1 MFDRLRRIRLLYI
14 VLGTLLVVGLFPLG
28 MAGWMLSDRSADEL
42 RSIEGRY
49 QAQLVQDKAR
59 QIELFG
65 QRYREVVTG
74 LARAFELTG
83 GVGVLGQTGSDE
95 RLQRAVEGDRNLDA
109 LAILPVTGSPHV
121 AYKPDAITREEVNAR
136 VNVALSDM
144 AEPGVRIRGPHLI
157 RSSQE
162 MALTIAA
169 PVMGG
174 GDSGEVIAAVVAVVS
189 FQDVFASVQQPSPM
203 SERELLE
210 RGMPVIFVVN
220 EEGRAVAHPDAR
232 VAFAERSMMDLKV
245 VQDWTATGRQVKS
258 ALAPFTAERDGEEV
272 RMLGAY
278 ATARLD
284 ESAPLGVIAI
294 QDEHA
299 ALQSVA
305 DMRRQTL
312 YISLLAATFA
322 LLIGFLFAKQLTH
335 PVRELAAGAHRI
347 AGGDFSQRIRV
358 RSRTELGELGE
369 SFNQM
374 TDQLENYIEDLRASA
389 EENRQLF
396 IGTVKALAAAI
407 DGKDPYTRGHSE
419 RVARFS
425 LAIGE
430 SLGLP
435 DDEMEKLRISALLH
449 DVGKIAIEDNILKKP
464 AALTEEEFEIMKQHP
479 QKGFKIMSQI
489 PAMKD
494 FLPGMYMHHEMMDG
508 RGYPQ
513 GLKGDEIPMQARI
526 VSVAD
531 TFDAMTTD
539 RPYQKGMSL
548 TDALERIKTFVGT
561 RYDGRVVDALVEA
574 CESGQI
580 TPGRVRL
587 SQRAKDLAAGKT
599 LLPKLARPA
608 AARAAEQAPAA

>member
-1 MFDRLRRIRLLYI
+1 
-14 VLGTLLVVGLFPLG
+14 
-28 MAGWMLSDRSADEL
+28 
-42 RSIEGRY
+42 
-49 QAQLVQDKAR
+49 
-59 QIELFG
+59 
-65 QRYREVVTG
+65 
-74 LARAFELTG
+74 
-83 GVGVLGQTGSDE
+83 
-95 RLQRAVEGDRNLDA
+95 
-109 LAILPVTGSPHV
+109 
-121 AYKPDAITREEVNAR
+121 
-136 VNVALSDM
+136 
-144 AEPGVRIRGPHLI
+144 
-157 RSSQE
+157 
-162 MALTIAA
+162 
-169 PVMGG
+169 
-174 GDSGEVIAAVVAVVS
+174 
-189 FQDVFASVQQPSPM
+189 
-203 SERELLE
+203 
-210 RGMPVIFVVN
+210 
-220 EEGRAVAHPDAR
+220 
-232 VAFAERSMMDLKV
+232 MMDLKV
-245 VQDWTATGRQVKS
+245 VQDWASTGKQVKS
-258 ALAPFTAERDGEEV
+258 ALSPFLAERDGEEV

-284 ESAPLGVIAI
+284 ERAPLGVIAI

-347 AGGDFSQRIRV
+347 AGGDFSQRIKV
-358 RSRTELGELGE
+358 RSKTELGDLGE
-369 SFNQM
+369 SFNLM
-374 TDQLENYIEDLRASA
+374 TDQLEHYIEDLQHSA

-464 AALTEEEFEIMKQHP
+464 AALTEEEYEIMKQHP
-479 QKGFKIMSQI
+479 QKGYKIMSQI
-489 PAMKD
+489 PAMQD

-539 RPYQKGMSL
+539 RPYQKAMKFE
-548 TDALERIKTFVGT
+548 DALSRIKAFVGT
-561 RYDGRVVDALVEA
+561 RYDERVVASLIAA
-574 CESGQI
+574 CDSGQVR
-580 TPGRVRL
+580 PGSVRL
-587 SQRAKDLAAGKT
+587 KRP
-599 LLPKLARPA
+599 PKE
-608 AARAAEQAPAA
+608 RAAIQLPSTEQPQTPHVPATAA